1 MTAPLIS
8 GHRIPDGGALGKS
21 PLLSAFDVR
30 LLMVALIWGFDFVA
44 QRQGV
49 QHVGAFFFNAACFG
63 LGSLMMALRRL
74 RNGHTQSSN
83 ARLPGILTGVAL
95 FAAISL
101 QTIGMVTT
109 SAGKAAF
116 ITSLYLVLVP
126 IGSRLFGTK
135 ICRNVWIGCLLA
147 LAGLYFLCAHGTLA
161 FSFGDILVL
170 VSAFFWTTQILT
182 IDHFAPK
189 VDGID
194 LAFWQF
200 LSCALL
206 SLVASLLFETTTI
219 ASARIALLPILY
231 NGIISA
237 GIAYSLQISGQGGTT
252 ASRAAILL
260 SLETVFA
267 AIGGWLLLGEHL
279 GPRELFG
286 CALMLAGTLIS
297 QVRR

>member
-8 GHRIPDGGALGKS
+8 GHRIPNGGPPGKN

-30 LLMVALIWGFDFVA
+30 LLTVALIWGFDFVA

-74 RNGHTQSSN
+74 RKGRTKSSN

-147 LAGLYFLCAHGTLA
+147 LSGLYFLCAHGTLA

-189 VDGID
+189 VNGID

-267 AIGGWLLLGEHL
+267 AIGGWLLLGELL